1 MISNKINRQAYASLL
16 LRHLFSSLLE
26 NDDDRAGTKTHHH
39 HRSNASSVR
48 AVIILVPIHFPVLRS
63 RREILRVR
71 HELRV
76 LFFQPHLPVFLV
88 PANVPVLRY
97 RTRGRFRLIF
107 KHHVH
112 WFLHV
117 PVAFGAPTFV
127 RRWNVRFVRAVD
139 STRR

>member
-1 MISNKINRQAYASLL
+1 MTTKSRNKNT
-16 LRHLFSSLLE
+16 SSSSSSSSSSIE
-26 NDDDRAGTKTHHH
+26 N
-39 HRSNASSVR
+39 SSSVR

-97 RTRGRFRLIF
+97 RTRRRFRLVF

-117 PVAFGAPTFV
+117 PVAFSAPTLV
-127 RRWNVRFVRAVD
+127 RRWNVRFVRRVD
-139 STRR
+139 SIRR